1 MGNSSTTVCAD
12 ITDATAVTSN
22 TSISSNETAVT
33 SNTSIS
39 SNETT
44 VNLTDLDFLFP
55 NEDHVEALGTDHLT

>member
-12 ITDATAVTSN
+12 ITDA
-22 TSISSNETAVT
+22 TAVT